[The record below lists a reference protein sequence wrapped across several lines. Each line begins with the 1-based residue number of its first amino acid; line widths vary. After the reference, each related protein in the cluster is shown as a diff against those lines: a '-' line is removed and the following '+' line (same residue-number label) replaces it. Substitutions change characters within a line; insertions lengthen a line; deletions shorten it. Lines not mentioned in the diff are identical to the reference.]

1 MSTDILDIH
10 LANLDGAIFF
20 RIFVVYGIFIRFDN
34 FLTIIISYYFSS
46 TVSNNNIPSFLRLWR
61 SILNCFSNITMLI
74 PIVSYILN
82 AWRSRIAVVLVGV
95 VEAVDGSVAQ
105 LRERDAPSV
114 DAAQLSARARRRV
127 RRRHPASTRRGR
139 VILVQGSAVRF
150 RRVWWILLG
159 CRFLQ
164 SERWAYVESGGKRLV
179 RAGKTMKTALE
190 PSDESCSNYEV

>member
-1 MSTDILDIH
+1 
-10 LANLDGAIFF
+10 
-20 RIFVVYGIFIRFDN
+20 
-34 FLTIIISYYFSS
+34 
-46 TVSNNNIPSFLRLWR
+46 
-61 SILNCFSNITMLI
+61 MLI
-74 PIVSYILN
+74 LIVSYILN

-105 LRERDAPSV
+105 LREGDAPSV

-127 RRRHPASTRRGR
+127 RGRHPASTRRSR

-164 SERWAYVESGGKRLV
+164 SER
-179 RAGKTMKTALE
+179 
-190 PSDESCSNYEV
+190 